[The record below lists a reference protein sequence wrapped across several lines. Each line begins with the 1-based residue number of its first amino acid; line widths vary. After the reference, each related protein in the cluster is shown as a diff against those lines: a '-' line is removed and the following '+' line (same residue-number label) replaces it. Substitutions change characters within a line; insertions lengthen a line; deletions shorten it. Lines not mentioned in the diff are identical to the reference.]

1 KEYAFHPGR
10 TALLTID
17 GKKLGII
24 GQIHPSVCANY
35 DIDDEVYVA
44 MIDFNTMYENQNDE
58 RTYHSLPRFP
68 SVTRDLAILCDI
80 DLPVLSL
87 KKAIIS
93 GAGPLLEKVEL
104 FDIFTGEQI
113 EKGKKS
119 VAYSLTLRSDSGT
132 LNEKQSDKVITK
144 IIAEVEKLGATLRS

>member
-1 KEYAFHPGR
+1 
-10 TALLTID
+10 
-17 GKKLGII
+17 
-24 GQIHPSVCANY
+24 
-35 DIDDEVYVA
+35 
-44 MIDFNTMYENQNDE
+44 MIDFNTMYDNQNDE
-58 RTYHSLPRFP
+58 RIYHSLPRFP

-87 KKAIIS
+87 KKAIIN

>member
-1 KEYAFHPGR
+1 M
-10 TALLTID
+10 TID
-17 GKKLGII
+17 GKKLGVI

-44 MIDFNTMYENQNDE
+44 MIDFNTMYENQNNE

-87 KKAIIS
+87 KKAIIN
-93 GAGPLLEKVEL
+93 GAGRLLEKVER